1 MIKDYWIYQKRN
13 VKYPWSLYVVKEYDV
28 NRPSEYDVLDY
39 TFYSELVD
47 NKTKSVSKVGLNY
60 RTLDDYVEDVADT
73 IKRFTEVTRED
84 YEQLARELFYILRN

>member
-13 VKYPWSLYVVKEYDV
+13 VQVPWSLYVVKEYDV
-28 NRPSEYDVLDY
+28 NQPSDYDVLDY
-39 TFYSELVD
+39 TLYSEFID

-60 RTLDDYVEDVADT
+60 QTLDDYVEDIADT
-73 IKRFTEVTRED
+73 IKRFTKVTRED

>member
-13 VKYPWSLYVVKEYDV
+13 VTYPWSLYVVKEYDA
-28 NRPSEYDVLDY
+28 NQPTKYDVLDY

-60 RTLDDYVEDVADT
+60 QTLDDYVEDITDT
-73 IKRFTEVTRED
+73 IKRFMEVTRED
-84 YEQLARELFYILRN
+84 YEQLARELFYIFRD